1 MTKISKKSLP
11 GNINDPISGVD
22 VTDDETYRRY
32 DPAKDLK
39 AVKRIWN
46 ECGWLA
52 EESDAD
58 AVEGFLSPD
67 GQVCETLVATIDG
80 EAECCVHGNR
90 GNIQYLDEILSLGV
104 VAAVTTSHVSRK
116 LGFAKKLT
124 ADLVAIQAENG
135 LEVSALGMF
144 DQGFYNKM
152 GFGTGS
158 YEHFVKFDP
167 ATLIVDRPFRVPK
180 RLTKND
186 FAAIHSALMA
196 RAGSHG
202 SAYLHSKKMFEAELS
217 WHEKPFGLGYYDGP
231 GGTLSHFIWGEMK
244 GEHGPYAITFRAYQN
259 KDQLLELLALV
270 KSLGDQVHQISMYE
284 SGELQIQDLLKHP
297 YRTTRATRNGK
308 FEQSTST
315 FAYWQMRILDL
326 GACLAK
332 THLNTADVT
341 FNLQLSDPIKELLQD
356 SKGWQGIGG
365 EYVIT
370 LGAESSAESG
380 KNRKLPTLKA
390 SVNAFS
396 RMWFGV
402 QSASSLSITDD
413 LDAETNLLRAL
424 DECLRLPK
432 PHFGWD
438 F

>member
-1 MTKISKKSLP
+1 MTNTTRSSGATSADAMP
-11 GNINDPISGVD
+11 GGI
-22 VTDDETYRRY
+22 TYRRY
-32 DPAKDLK
+32 DPTSDLS

-46 ECGWLA
+46 ECGWLPL
-52 EESDAD
+52 ESDAE

-67 GQVCETLVATIDG
+67 GQICETLVATIDG

-90 GNIQYLDEILSLGV
+90 GNIQYLDEILSLGI
-104 VAAVTTSHVSRK
+104 VAAVTTSHISRK

-124 ADLVAIQAENG
+124 ADLVALQAEAG

-158 YEHFVKFDP
+158 YEHLIKFDP
-167 ATLIVDRPFRVPK
+167 ATLTVGQSFRVPK
-180 RLTKND
+180 RLTKDD
-186 FAAIHSALMA
+186 FAAIHNALMA
-196 RAGSHG
+196 RAGLHG
-202 SAYLHSKKMFEAELS
+202 SAYLHSKKMFEAELA

-231 GGTLSHFIWGEMK
+231 GGTLSHFIWGSME
-244 GEHGPYAITFRAYQN
+244 GEHGPYSISFRAYQN
-259 KDQLLELLALV
+259 KEQLLELLALI
-270 KSLGDQVHQISMYE
+270 KSLGDQVHQVTMYE
-284 SGELQIQDLLKHP
+284 FGELQFQDLLKHP
-297 YRTTRATRNGK
+297 YRSRRATKNGK
-308 FEQSTST
+308 FEQSTSS
-315 FAYWQMRILDL
+315 FAFWQMRILDL
-326 GACLAK
+326 GACLSR

-341 FNLQLSDPIKELLQD
+341 FNLQLRDPIRDLLED
-356 SKGWQGIGG
+356 SNGWQGISGD
-365 EYVIT
+365 YVVT
-370 LGAESSAESG
+370 LGAESCAEPG
-380 KNRKLPTLKA
+380 KNRQLPTLTA

-396 RMWFGV
+396 RMWLGV
-402 QSASSLSITDD
+402 QPASSLSITDE